1 MTIDNFEKRLDEF
14 SKGMYTGLPVS
25 FFSDRIAWLWKFKKI
40 SNAKFI
46 EMLNKFDDGLQYNK
60 YID

>member
-1 MTIDNFEKRLDEF
+1 MTLNSFERQLDEF

-40 SNAKFI
+40 SHAKFI
-46 EMLNKFDDGLQYNK
+46 EMLNKFDDGLQYV
-60 YID
+60 D

>member
-1 MTIDNFEKRLDEF
+1 MTIDYFEKQLDAF

-40 SNAKFI
+40 SHAKFI
-46 EMLNKFDDGLQYNK
+46 EMLNKFDDGLQYN
-60 YID
+60 I